1 METIYKVISIMR
13 NNKKNWEIFSK
24 GVKNIAIVCNH
35 IPTTP
40 ALITTINNR
49 ENNMFNE
56 LFKGCIEIPQKQL
69 LVKRFNEEYFDHN
82 YQGTKF
88 TTEDITITKDKLYL
102 NMDNLKNNNFGY
114 CGTTVYSF
122 PLHPECL
129 EPINHVFNKVAQ

>member
-1 METIYKVISIMR
+1 MR
-13 NNKKNWEIFSK
+13 KNKKNWEIFSK

-56 LFKGCIEIPQKQL
+56 LFRECIEIPQKQL

-82 YQGTKF
+82 YQCR
-88 TTEDITITKDKLYL
+88 ITQSL
-102 NMDNLKNNNFGY
+102 
-114 CGTTVYSF
+114 
-122 PLHPECL
+122 
-129 EPINHVFNKVAQ
+129 A